1 MSGGLTLTVVNS
13 WKGEKPKGMKS
24 TIIHFLPIEL
34 LAFLEIAPYLF
45 LNKEDTAHTFWM
57 AFGGMTNLLH
67 EMDEALESKHV
78 QQLNK
83 IINMLKEEALSETLI
98 YVSDDPANEDLAPVD
113 VYTLSDS
120 RFQPLADCI
129 LKEDGESEVKDMIVC
144 LKMYMR
150 YKLINFE
157 DSDKFE
163 KQADVAFQEPPLLI
177 WGHDAKYRVEYN
189 SDLSEIEV
197 TDGEE
202 IFYVPRYDANTEEIR
217 LEPSTT
223 GESEEMHQAD
233 DLSSKNLK
241 RRAEEKQ
248 MFTMAEI
255 NEANEAAK
263 VLCETT
269 TQPQG
274 LESPQHVS
282 TPKKTKIDE
291 TNLSFE
297 SQRVNGSRTPS
308 PILRKPERRP
318 PMQLHFHI
326 PAGVSE
332 FTVVNVSDEK
342 NEWKINLN

>member
-150 YKLINFE
+150 YKY
-157 DSDKFE
+157 S
-163 KQADVAFQEPPLLI
+163 V
-177 WGHDAKYRVEYN
+177 
-189 SDLSEIEV
+189 
-197 TDGEE
+197 
-202 IFYVPRYDANTEEIR
+202 
-217 LEPSTT
+217 
-223 GESEEMHQAD
+223 
-233 DLSSKNLK
+233 
-241 RRAEEKQ
+241 
-248 MFTMAEI
+248 
-255 NEANEAAK
+255 
-263 VLCETT
+263 
-269 TQPQG
+269 
-274 LESPQHVS
+274 
-282 TPKKTKIDE
+282 KK
-291 TNLSFE
+291 
-297 SQRVNGSRTPS
+297 
-308 PILRKPERRP
+308 
-318 PMQLHFHI
+318 
-326 PAGVSE
+326 
-332 FTVVNVSDEK
+332 
-342 NEWKINLN
+342 